1 MRRVTAAEDRSGL
14 LPAWLS
20 GYRRVWL
27 RDDALA
33 GGTLAVVLIPQAM
46 AYAVLAGVPAIT
58 GLYAAVAALLVYAC
72 VGGSSQLSFG
82 PFALVS
88 LLTAAAIEP
97 LAGRDPARAVALAG
111 ALALMVAALHLVMGL
126 LRAGAV
132 INLISHP
139 VVVGFTSAAGLI
151 IALTQVGDLLG
162 VDVERTDRFVEGV
175 MAAAPAVA
183 DGHGPTVA
191 VAVLALAALVVG
203 RRYLLRVP
211 MPLLV
216 TVAAIVAAVVLDL
229 EAAGVAVVGEVPAG
243 LPRPGLPD
251 IALSDVRAMLG
262 PATVLALVAYAGN
275 VSIAKTVAARTRER
289 VAPNRELL
297 ASSAA
302 NAASGV
308 AGGFP
313 VAGSLSR
320 TAVVHE
326 AGGRTQLAGVVAAAV
341 LLVTLVLFTGVVESL
356 PRAVLAAIVI
366 MAVVGLID
374 VRAVA
379 ATFRVDRLD
388 GAVLLATFVATLVLG
403 VELGLLVGV
412 TVNLGGHLARGM
424 RPSIIELGR
433 VQGTMSYRNVER
445 YPTVTDERGAILRLD
460 GPLNFLSVEEVT
472 ARLRSLVATRPEL
485 DWLLLDASGLTGMD
499 STGVHALR
507 SLQQDLAEAGVAL
520 HLATVRGRQR
530 DVISRAGL
538 WAELIE
544 GTCHADI
551 ADALAAIGLPDDA
564 LLRSPAPY
572 EVPPDELL

>member
-1 MRRVTAAEDRSGL
+1 MSRPPAAPRRAGL
-14 LPAWLS
+14 LPDWVA
-20 GYRRVWL
+20 GYERAWL
-27 RDDALA
+27 RDDAMA

-58 GLYAAVAALLVYAC
+58 GLYAAAAALLAYALL
-72 VGGSSQLSFG
+72 GSSSQLSFG

-97 LAGRDPARAVALAG
+97 LAGGDAARAVALAG
-111 ALALMVAALHLVMGL
+111 ALALMVAALHLVMGM
-126 LRAGAV
+126 LRVGAI

-151 IALTQVGDLLG
+151 IALTQVRDLLG
-162 VDVERTDRFVEGV
+162 VDVERTDRFVRGV
-175 MAAAPAVA
+175 IAAVPAVA
-183 DGHGPTVA
+183 DAHGPTVV

-203 RRYLLRVP
+203 RRYLRRLP

-216 TVAAIVAAVVLDL
+216 TVGAIVASVALDL
-229 EAAGVAVVGEVPAG
+229 EAAGVAVVGDVPAG
-243 LPRPGLPD
+243 LPRPTLPD
-251 IALSDVRAMLG
+251 IALSDARAMLG
-262 PATVLALVAYAGN
+262 PAAVLALVAYAGN

-341 LLVTLVLFTGVVESL
+341 LLVTLALLTGVFEPL
-356 PRAVLAAIVI
+356 PRAVLAAIVV
-366 MAVVGLID
+366 MAVVGLVD
-374 VRAVA
+374 VRAA
-379 ATFRVDRLD
+379 ASTFQVDRLD
-388 GAVLLATFVATLVLG
+388 GAVLLATFAATLTLG
-403 VELGLLVGV
+403 VELGLLIGV

-433 VQGTMSYRNVER
+433 VQGTRAYRNVER

-460 GPLNFLSVEEVT
+460 GPLNFLSVQEVT
-472 ARLRSLVATRPEL
+472 GRLRSLAATRAQLE
-485 DWLLLDASGLTGMD
+485 WLLLDASGLTGMD
-499 STGVHALR
+499 STGVQALR

-538 WAELIE
+538 WSELIE
-544 GTCHADI
+544 GTGHADI
-551 ADALAAIGLPDDA
+551 ADALAVIGLPDDA
-564 LLRSPAPY
+564 PLRRPAPF
-572 EVPPDELL
+572 EVPPDDLL